1 MRPLILVGRP
11 NHTRKT
17 EEIRR
22 SEAFMAKDEG
32 VSAIELL
39 TTEEILQMVDKKISD
54 RSRQRKWLGYNPM
67 RGIPF

>member
-22 SEAFMAKDEG
+22 SEAFMAKDEA
-32 VSAIELL
+32 SQRDR
-39 TTEEILQMVDKKISD
+39 TSD
-54 RSRQRKWLGYNPM
+54 N
-67 RGIPF
+67 